1 LKKISVRC
9 PLCRQ
14 QLFLNIDERK
24 LRLAPGGIISIP
36 IIHGNKPHILLVYLD
51 RNGLIRGREVFN
63 TLIDMS
69 YKVPFRDIIKIV
81 GEKVLAKIL
90 AAGVTYSPIYVRLN
104 EKVSK
109 ILQAFLSG
117 IFQGEILLTVD
128 KASAEYTIDMISK
141 HYDTIIGEKYF
152 LKIIKDCLKLE
163 SDKSKILKI
172 ASEIENLRRKAND
185 AIAYLS
191 KRKML
196 VAELEVQLGLS
207 EEEFNIIRKIIKNK
221 RPDLAKR
228 IIDGFLDLIY

>member
-1 LKKISVRC
+1 VRC
-9 PLCRQ
+9 PLCHQ

-51 RNGLIRGREVFN
+51 RNGLIRGQEVFN

-69 YKVPFRDIIKIV
+69 YRVPFKDIIKIV

-128 KASAEYTIDMISK
+128 KDSAEYTIDMISK

>member
-1 LKKISVRC
+1 MKKISVRC
-9 PLCRQ
+9 PLCHQ

-51 RNGLIRGREVFN
+51 RNGLIRGQEVFN

-69 YKVPFRDIIKIV
+69 YRVPFKDIIKIV

-128 KASAEYTIDMISK
+128 KDSAEYTIDMISK

>member
-1 LKKISVRC
+1 MKKISVRC
-9 PLCRQ
+9 PLCHQ

-51 RNGLIRGREVFN
+51 RNGLIRGQEVFN

-69 YKVPFRDIIKIV
+69 YRVPFKDIIKIV
-81 GEKVLAKIL
+81 GEKVLPKIL

-128 KASAEYTIDMISK
+128 KDSAEYTIDMISK